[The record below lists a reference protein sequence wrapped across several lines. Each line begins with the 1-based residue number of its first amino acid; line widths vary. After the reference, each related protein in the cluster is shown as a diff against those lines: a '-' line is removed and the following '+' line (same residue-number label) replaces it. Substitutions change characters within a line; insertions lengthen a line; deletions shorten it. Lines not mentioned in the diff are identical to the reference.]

1 MSGRNL
7 ESFMEDASAFDA
19 LSDDDK
25 ARLFNGDTLEG
36 ETDASAA
43 LVAANAEET
52 GAAPDAGVVGATE
65 EVKTPEA
72 EPVVQAKDGQHIIP
86 FSELEAARE
95 RARVLEQEVLTLK
108 AAAAGQETTQQPAES
123 ATPVATDQMALL
135 RDLMRE
141 QNEALI
147 MTDTDKASEIGM
159 KILAIQQEI
168 SDQRAIAASNARD
181 AQRQEKDAQESAMA
195 NAQARAN
202 VLVEKYPFLNPQG
215 AEKNQVAIDGVVA
228 ERDRLMAQ
236 GVAFA
241 DAIEQAVAKV
251 APMFESSTTK
261 PSNADVA
268 KKAAEAISKAKAQ
281 VPTSLSQVP
290 AGSMA
295 HHDENE
301 AIRNMDMG
309 RLSRTLEGKSPDEIM
324 KLMSKVL

>member
-43 LVAANAEET
+43 VAANAEES
-52 GAAPDAGVVGATE
+52 GAAPDAGVVGSQE
-65 EVKTPEA
+65 EVKPLDA

-95 RARVLEQEVLTLK
+95 RARALEQEVLTLK

-123 ATPVATDQMALL
+123 ATPTAVDQMALL

-159 KILAIQQEI
+159 KILAIQQDI
-168 SDQRAIAASNARD
+168 SDQRAIASSNARD

-195 NAQARAN
+195 NAQARASA
-202 VLVEKYPFLNPQG
+202 LVEKYPFLNPQG

-236 GVAFA
+236 GIGFA

-251 APMFESSTTK
+251 APMFDSSMAK

-309 RLSRTLEGKSPDEIM
+309 RLSRTLEGKSPEEIM

>member
-43 LVAANAEET
+43 VAANAEES
-52 GAAPDAGVVGATE
+52 GAAPDAGVVGSQE
-65 EVKTPEA
+65 EVKPLDA

-95 RARVLEQEVLTLK
+95 RARALEQELLSLR
-108 AAAAGQETTQQPAES
+108 AAAASQVTAPQSAEP
-123 ATPVATDQMALL
+123 TPVVADQQAML

-141 QNEALI
+141 QNDALI

-228 ERDRLMAQ
+228 ERDRLIAQ
-236 GVAFA
+236 GIGFA

-251 APMFESSTTK
+251 APMFDSSMAK

-309 RLSRTLEGKSPDEIM
+309 RLSRTLEGKSPEEIM

>member
-43 LVAANAEET
+43 VAANAEES
-52 GAAPDAGVVGATE
+52 GAAPDAGVVGSQE
-65 EVKTPEA
+65 EVKPLDA

-95 RARVLEQEVLTLK
+95 RARALEQEVLTLK

-123 ATPVATDQMALL
+123 ATPTAVDQMALL

-159 KILAIQQEI
+159 KILAIQQDI
-168 SDQRAIAASNARD
+168 SDQRAIASANARD

-195 NAQARAN
+195 NAQARASA
-202 VLVEKYPFLNPQG
+202 LVEKYPFLNPQG

-236 GVAFA
+236 GIGFA

-251 APMFESSTTK
+251 APMFDSSIAK

-309 RLSRTLEGKSPDEIM
+309 RLSRTLEGKSPEEIM

>member
-43 LVAANAEET
+43 VAANAEES
-52 GAAPDAGVVGATE
+52 GAAPDAGVVGSQE
-65 EVKTPEA
+65 EVKPLDA

-95 RARVLEQEVLTLK
+95 RARALEQEVLTLK

-123 ATPVATDQMALL
+123 ATPTAVDQMALL

-159 KILAIQQEI
+159 KILAIQQDI
-168 SDQRAIAASNARD
+168 SDQRAIASSNARD

-195 NAQARAN
+195 NAHARASA
-202 VLVEKYPFLNPQG
+202 LVEKYPFLNPQG

-236 GVAFA
+236 GIGFA

-251 APMFESSTTK
+251 APMFDSSMAK

-309 RLSRTLEGKSPDEIM
+309 RLSRTLEGKSPEEIM

>member
-43 LVAANAEET
+43 VAANAEES
-52 GAAPDAGVVGATE
+52 GAAPDAGVVGSKE
-65 EVKTPEA
+65 EVKPLDA

-95 RARVLEQEVLTLK
+95 RARALEQELLSLK
-108 AAAAGQETTQQPAES
+108 AAAASQVTAQQPAES
-123 ATPVATDQMALL
+123 ATPTAVDQMALL

-195 NAQARAN
+195 NAQARAS

-236 GVAFA
+236 GIGFA

-251 APMFESSTTK
+251 APMFDSSMAK

-309 RLSRTLEGKSPDEIM
+309 RLSRTLEGKSPEEIM